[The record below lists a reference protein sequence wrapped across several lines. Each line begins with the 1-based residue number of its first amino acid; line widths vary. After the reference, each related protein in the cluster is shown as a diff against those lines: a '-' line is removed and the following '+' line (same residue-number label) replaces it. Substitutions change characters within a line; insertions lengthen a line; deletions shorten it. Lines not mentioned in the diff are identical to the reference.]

1 MVYANPTQSESA
13 AVTKIATQWRCR
25 RRRKIYMEGL
35 VALQRWQQQQ
45 TAELLLP
52 LQLWFNTRYGPV
64 KVWGGRVMTLRLGC
78 KRVIKFLWQG

>member
-1 MVYANPTQSESA
+1 LVYANPTQSESA

-52 LQLWFNTRYGPV
+52 LQLWFNSRCGPRG
-64 KVWGGRVMTLRLGC
+64 KCGGG
-78 KRVIKFLWQG
+78 G